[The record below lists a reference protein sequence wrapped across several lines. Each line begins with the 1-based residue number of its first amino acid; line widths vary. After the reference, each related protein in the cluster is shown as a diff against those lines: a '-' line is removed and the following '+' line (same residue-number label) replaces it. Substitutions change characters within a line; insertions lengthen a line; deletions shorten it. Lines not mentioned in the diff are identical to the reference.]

1 MNWLRHLFSRRRRYD
16 ELSESIR
23 EHLDEKIADLMDRGM
38 TREEATRSAR
48 REFGNVNR
56 IEERS
61 REVWQWPTLESIWAD
76 IKYAIRQ
83 FIKSPAFA
91 ITAVLTLALGIGA
104 NSAIFSLIDAVLIR
118 RLPVMHPETLI
129 RIGDDY
135 ESGVGYGVPKNAD
148 YSVFSTYAWEELRKN
163 ASEFQDLAAMESGGQ
178 TIIARAAGS
187 QQPAHSFTG
196 EFVSGNYFQTF
207 GLIPAIGRLFTDA
220 DNKENAPTT
229 AVMSYDAWK
238 NRYAADPAVV
248 GSTFYIN
255 SRPVIVIG
263 VAPQGFFGDRLSAT
277 PPDFYLPIESAPL
290 LVNASWV
297 HDPNANWL
305 DIIGRVKP
313 GVSLP
318 ALQQKLSGL
327 VREALAPIDTFTTAG
342 NKPLLLRVHVALTS
356 GSAGIRKMQQQYS
369 SQLYLLMAVSGLV
382 LIMACA
388 NVANLLLVRGMAR
401 KTELCVRC
409 ALGAG
414 RIRLIQQLVTESLIL
429 ALLGGIAGIAVAYGG
444 TRVLLALAFPDTSNL
459 PIHANPSPAVM
470 LFAIALSIV
479 TGIFFGVAPVVMA
492 ARTQPIDA
500 LRTGVRSVSGGA
512 TLLQRGLIVIQTTL
526 SVVLLIAA
534 GLFAQSLNHLQHAD
548 LKLVSN
554 DRYIVHIDPQAAG
567 YLPSQV
573 GPLYRGIEQRLHQI
587 PDILK
592 VGISTYAPM
601 EDQNSSWGVQVQ
613 GHPNLHV
620 HASYVKINP
629 EYFDAVGTHLL
640 RGRSIGQVDTPTSR
654 AVAVVNQ
661 SFVKRLFEA
670 GENPIGQH
678 FGTSPGT
685 DGDYEIVGVVED
697 TVYTDVRL
705 KDHAMYFLP
714 ILQRAPSDKTPI
726 DRDDDLYANAIV
738 LETTHPI
745 DNMESLV
752 RHALADIN
760 SNLAVVKF
768 ETFQEQIADQFTDD
782 RMIARLTLFFGALSL
797 LLTMIGLYGVTS
809 YSVSRRAGEIG
820 IRMAL
825 GAERARVVSMVIWGA
840 LVQAVL
846 GLAIGLPCAVL
857 CVRFVE
863 AMLYDVKDVNATITF
878 ATILSLLLTG
888 CIAAL
893 IPARKAASVDPVQ
906 ALRSE

>member
-1 MNWLRHLFSRRRRYD
+1 
-16 ELSESIR
+16 
-23 EHLDEKIADLMDRGM
+23 
-38 TREEATRSAR
+38 
-48 REFGNVNR
+48 
-56 IEERS
+56 
-61 REVWQWPTLESIWAD
+61 
-76 IKYAIRQ
+76 
-83 FIKSPAFA
+83 
-91 ITAVLTLALGIGA
+91 
-104 NSAIFSLIDAVLIR
+104 
-118 RLPVMHPETLI
+118 
-129 RIGDDY
+129 
-135 ESGVGYGVPKNAD
+135 
-148 YSVFSTYAWEELRKN
+148 
-163 ASEFQDLAAMESGGQ
+163 
-178 TIIARAAGS
+178 
-187 QQPAHSFTG
+187 
-196 EFVSGNYFQTF
+196 
-207 GLIPAIGRLFTDA
+207 
-220 DNKENAPTT
+220 
-229 AVMSYDAWK
+229 
-238 NRYAADPAVV
+238 
-248 GSTFYIN
+248 
-255 SRPVIVIG
+255 
-263 VAPQGFFGDRLSAT
+263 
-277 PPDFYLPIESAPL
+277 
-290 LVNASWV
+290 
-297 HDPNANWL
+297 
-305 DIIGRVKP
+305 
-313 GVSLP
+313 
-318 ALQQKLSGL
+318 
-327 VREALAPIDTFTTAG
+327 
-342 NKPLLLRVHVALTS
+342 
-356 GSAGIRKMQQQYS
+356 
-369 SQLYLLMAVSGLV
+369 
-382 LIMACA
+382 
-388 NVANLLLVRGMAR
+388 
-401 KTELCVRC
+401 
-409 ALGAG
+409 
-414 RIRLIQQLVTESLIL
+414 
-429 ALLGGIAGIAVAYGG
+429 
-444 TRVLLALAFPDTSNL
+444 
-459 PIHANPSPAVM
+459 
-470 LFAIALSIV
+470 
-479 TGIFFGVAPVVMA
+479 
-492 ARTQPIDA
+492 
-500 LRTGVRSVSGGA
+500 
-512 TLLQRGLIVIQTTL
+512 LQRGLVVIQTTL

-548 LKLVSN
+548 LKLASN
-554 DRYIVHIDPQAAG
+554 DRYIVHIDAQAAG

-573 GPLYRGIEQRLHQI
+573 GPLYRGIEQRFHTI
-587 PDILK
+587 PGILK

-629 EYFDAVGTHLL
+629 DYFDAVGTHLL

-678 FGTSPGT
+678 FGTGPGT

-745 DNMESLV
+745 HNMESLV

-760 SNLAVVKF
+760 SNLALVKF